1 MSRIAH
7 VILESTAGYGAEV
20 KAGRHHL
27 TTDESTA
34 AGGADAGPAPF
45 QLLLAALAAC
55 TSATLRMYAERKG
68 WSLGTIHVELE
79 ISKEAD
85 QPPSTIGRIIRVSG
99 SLDDSQLQ
107 RLAEIAEK
115 TPVTRTLKAGVT
127 IETSVNGH

>member
-20 KAGRHHL
+20 TAGRHHL

-79 ISKEAD
+79 ITKEAE
-85 QPPSTIGRIIRVSG
+85 QPPSKIGRIIKVSG
-99 SLDDSQLQ
+99 PLDDSQLQ

-115 TPVTRTLKAGVT
+115 TPVTRTLKA
-127 IETSVNGH
+127 

>member
-79 ISKEAD
+79 ITKEAD
-85 QPPSTIGRIIRVSG
+85 QPPSKIGRIIKVSG
-99 SLDDSQLQ
+99 PLDDSQLQ

-127 IETSVNGH
+127 IETSVKPA

>member
-127 IETSVNGH
+127 IETSVKPA